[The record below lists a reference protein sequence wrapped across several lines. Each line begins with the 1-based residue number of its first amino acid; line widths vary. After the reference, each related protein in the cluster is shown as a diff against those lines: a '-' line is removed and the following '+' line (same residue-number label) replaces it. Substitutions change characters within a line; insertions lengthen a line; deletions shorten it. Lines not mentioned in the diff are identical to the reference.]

1 MILFLKN
8 KVIFLFDFLAT
19 LTSVKDLFTI
29 IQGGKS
35 VFKMKSGLRP
45 VLEKSESEI
54 KINFVYKNSKK
65 TSGRNK
71 GNFEKINAMM
81 LLQIPI
87 MDLENALNQ
96 VYDHKYQNFVSS
108 VSSWNVKLGK
118 DVNEL
123 FNQADDTSFV
133 QAKTN
138 SNYYKSLSVSSELK
152 NLIPAFNGKPLQT
165 LLEKAVV
172 NLDIVLKDLEK
183 YVTFSQ
189 QSKEFQYL
197 TVSFIAKVC
206 VFKPCL
212 EKVNVTLNSIL
223 VDVGLEGFCQDPNK
237 GPYDM
242 WQVVGVFTETMHAGK
257 FFKFSKGDKI
267 YLCMSVDGVHKARF
281 NGVLSLFGLQI
292 EDEFILNEKQIV
304 LPKRSLRLYDKYN
317 FFVHNKISFQLK
329 NWNMLNIVSI
339 GETLPFFN
347 SVLEVQHSLDNYTNE
362 TYNNLKA
369 RIKKSKLTVLEMN
382 SEKTKYE
389 NEVKKY
395 QAVIR
400 NSQAL
405 VENAKRNYATS
416 QTNFKKAKLQ
426 YNRYRRHM
434 ISIDKALDAK
444 CQLKTC
450 PYGCVKIPRCQ
461 ICQEPYK
468 INRTVPSCRVSL
480 EDRSFGKLKTVN
492 GTCSQVVEERSS
504 RYTGNCKGPLP
515 DERNI
520 KKRIAKKIHDKKPLT
535 LDDVH
540 SLETVDWEK
549 GQELRKHVMEAEF
562 NKSLNYKLKN
572 GLLTEQDFLNA
583 EKYRKNNKTYAN
595 QLRKIAQDHKNR
607 IILKTVEAKI
617 NASEPLTKL
626 DYERLKVC
634 D

>member
-1 MILFLKN
+1 MS
-8 KVIFLFDFLAT
+8 IFLFDFLAT

-45 VLEKSESEI
+45 VLEKSESET
-54 KINFVYKNSKK
+54 KINFVYKNNKK
-65 TSGRNK
+65 SSGRNK
-71 GNFEKINAMM
+71 DNFEKINALM
-81 LLQIPI
+81 LLQIPV
-87 MDLENALNQ
+87 MDLESALNQ
-96 VYDHKYQNFVSS
+96 EYDHKYQKFVSS
-108 VSSWNVKLGK
+108 ISSWNVKLVK

-123 FNQADDTSFV
+123 FSQADDTSFV

-152 NLIPAFNGKPLQT
+152 NMIPAFNGKPLQK

-183 YVTFSQ
+183 HVSSSK
-189 QSKEFQYL
+189 QSKELQYL

-212 EKVNVTLNSIL
+212 EKVNVTLNSML

-242 WQVVGVFTETMHAGK
+242 WQVEGVFTETMHAGK

-267 YLCMSVDGVHKARF
+267 YLCVSVDGVHKARF
-281 NGVLSLFGLQI
+281 NGVLSLFGLEI

-304 LPKRSLRLYDKYN
+304 LPKRSMRLYGKYN
-317 FFVHNKISFQLK
+317 FLVHSKIGFQL
-329 NWNMLNIVSI
+329 NSWNMLNIDSV

-347 SVLEVQHSLDNYTNE
+347 SVVVVQHALDNYTKE

-395 QAVIR
+395 QAAIR
-400 NSQAL
+400 NIKAL
-405 VENAKRNYATS
+405 VANANRSYATA
-416 QTNFKKAKLQ
+416 QTNFKKAKVQ
-426 YNRYRRHM
+426 YNRYRRYM
-434 ISIDKALDAK
+434 ISIDKALDSK

-450 PYGCVKIPRCQ
+450 PYGCVKIPKCQ
-461 ICQEPYK
+461 ICQDPYK
-468 INRTVPSCRVSL
+468 INRTVPSCKVSL
-480 EDRSFGKLKTVN
+480 EDRSYGKLKTVN
-492 GTCSQVVEERSS
+492 GTCSHVVEEHSS
-504 RYTGNCKGPLP
+504 RYTGNCKGQLP
-515 DERNI
+515 DEMNI
-520 KKRIAKKIHDKKPLT
+520 KKRIARKINAKKPLT
-535 LDDVH
+535 LDDVY

-549 GQELRKHVMEAEF
+549 GQELRRYVMEVKF
-562 NKSLNYKLKN
+562 NESLDYKLKN
-572 GLLTEQDFLNA
+572 GLLIEQDFLNA
-583 EKYRKNNKTYAN
+583 EYIKNKTYAN
-595 QLRKIAQDHKNR
+595 QLRNRTRPQESNHTEGGRSKNQ
-607 IILKTVEAKI
+607 
-617 NASEPLTKL
+617 
-626 DYERLKVC
+626 C
-634 D
+634 Q